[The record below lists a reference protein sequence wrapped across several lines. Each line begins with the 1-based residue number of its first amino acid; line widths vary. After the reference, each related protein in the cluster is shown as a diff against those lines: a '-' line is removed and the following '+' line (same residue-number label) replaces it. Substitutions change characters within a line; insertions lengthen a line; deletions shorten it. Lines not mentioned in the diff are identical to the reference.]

1 MTTTK
6 KSKRSSKKSAKKS
19 AKKAATSRG
28 AKKKTKKKVAKKKPA
43 KKKTKKKVAKK
54 KVAKKKVAKKK
65 TKKKVTKKKVAKK
78 KTAKKPAK
86 KTSKKKA
93 SKKTT
98 RKKVSKKPAKK
109 TSKKKAS
116 KKKTSKKTTK
126 KKTVRRSRGGVA
138 RKPIKLRVGDPA
150 PTFEL
155 ESDDGKTYAL
165 NRLSGKRVVLYF
177 YPRDNT
183 PGCTTEACDFRD
195 RIKDF
200 ESEKTVV
207 LGVSGDSLE
216 SHAKFRKKYKLPF
229 PLLSDPDYKI
239 STLYGAY
246 GDKKLYGKSLKGV
259 IRSTYVI
266 GKSGKLEAIHSPVR
280 VKGHA
285 EAVLK
290 DLRS

>member
-6 KSKRSSKKSAKKS
+6 KSKRSTKKTKKKA
-19 AKKAATSRG
+19 AKKAASRG
-28 AKKKTKKKVAKKKPA
+28 TAAKKKTAKKKAKKKVAKKRVVKKVTKKKVAKKKVAKKKTTKKKVTKKKVAKKKPA
-43 KKKTKKKVAKK
+43 KKKVAKK
-54 KVAKKKVAKKK
+54 KP
-65 TKKKVTKKKVAKK
+65 TT
-78 KTAKKPAK
+78 
-86 KTSKKKA
+86 
-93 SKKTT
+93 KKTT
-98 RKKVSKKPAKK
+98 RG
-109 TSKKKAS
+109 
-116 KKKTSKKTTK
+116 SKKTTK
-126 KKTVRRSRGGVA
+126 KKVVRRSRGGVA

-155 ESDDGKTYAL
+155 ESDDGTTVAL
-165 NRLSGKRVVLYF
+165 NRLNGKRVVLYF

-216 SHAKFRKKYKLPF
+216 SHAKFREKYELPF

-259 IRSTYVI
+259 IRSTFVI
-266 GKSGKLEAIHSPVR
+266 GTTGKVESIHSPVR

-285 EAVLK
+285 AAVL
-290 DLRS
+290 DEIRS